1 MRKIFIT
8 LALLTVVSGAQAQ
21 KQKETFEAFRKDIL
35 NRYDNFRNEMLNRY
49 ADFLDVVWKDFE
61 QKRPIQR
68 FQRPK
73 PKDTPVAK
81 SPNPVKPTPM
91 PKPVVEPKP
100 VVPQPTPPKPTPTPA
115 PKPKPAT
122 PKPAT
127 PTKPSTPQVPV
138 PTVPTRP
145 ALPTKPVTPTKPA
158 TPTKPTEPTK
168 PAAPTKPTD
177 PIKPMVPTKPTAP
190 EKPAVPKTP
199 TVPVPAVPV
208 PVTPTVPVPTP
219 APDRTPKVQFDFYG
233 LNIKLPKVDIPV
245 NKLDEMGNGNA
256 IKALNKSTFED
267 KALPSLKKQINEMQL
282 PDYFVMELVRDYAK
296 ALVPEASLTVR
307 ANLMHY
313 ILLLCGYDIRPA
325 FETTSGTPILLI
337 PFDQM
342 VYARAYLEMNGQ
354 RFYIFTPDLGKLQ
367 GDEARF
373 RTPQFSAPMS
383 ELHNVD
389 LVIRKPLNVKG
400 DKHNYTLTQGGI
412 TVKGTVNERLMK
424 MVYKYPQMPVPCY
437 AQSVLDNDT
446 RREVE
451 EQIKTQIG
459 TQASLSS
466 VNRLLHFVQ
475 SAFAYATD
483 DEQFGFEKPYF
494 FEELLYYPKCDC
506 EDRSVFYA
514 TLLRRIMGVNNHL
527 INFPG
532 HECVSIAIPGESI
545 SGSYYEQDGLQY
557 YISDPTYIGANT
569 GLCMPQYRSTAPRVE
584 PW

>member
-1 MRKIFIT
+1 
-8 LALLTVVSGAQAQ
+8 
-21 KQKETFEAFRKDIL
+21 
-35 NRYDNFRNEMLNRY
+35 
-49 ADFLDVVWKDFE
+49 
-61 QKRPIQR
+61 
-68 FQRPK
+68 
-73 PKDTPVAK
+73 
-81 SPNPVKPTPM
+81 
-91 PKPVVEPKP
+91 
-100 VVPQPTPPKPTPTPA
+100 
-115 PKPKPAT
+115 
-122 PKPAT
+122 
-127 PTKPSTPQVPV
+127 
-138 PTVPTRP
+138 
-145 ALPTKPVTPTKPA
+145 
-158 TPTKPTEPTK
+158 
-168 PAAPTKPTD
+168 
-177 PIKPMVPTKPTAP
+177 
-190 EKPAVPKTP
+190 
-199 TVPVPAVPV
+199 
-208 PVTPTVPVPTP
+208 
-219 APDRTPKVQFDFYG
+219 
-233 LNIKLPKVDIPV
+233 
-245 NKLDEMGNGNA
+245 
-256 IKALNKSTFED
+256 
-267 KALPSLKKQINEMQL
+267 
-282 PDYFVMELVRDYAK
+282 
-296 ALVPEASLTVR
+296 
-307 ANLMHY
+307 
-313 ILLLCGYDIRPA
+313 
-325 FETTSGTPILLI
+325 
-337 PFDQM
+337 
-342 VYARAYLEMNGQ
+342 MNGQ

-532 HECVSIAIPGESI
+532 HECVSIALPGESI

>member
-1 MRKIFIT
+1 MPLKHSTNPLSKTRLCPHSKT
-8 LALLTVVSGAQAQ
+8 NQRDATARL
-21 KQKETFEAFRKDIL
+21 
-35 NRYDNFRNEMLNRY
+35 FRNGIGARLC
-49 ADFLDVVWKDFE
+49 
-61 QKRPIQR
+61 
-68 FQRPK
+68 
-73 PKDTPVAK
+73 
-81 SPNPVKPTPM
+81 
-91 PKPVVEPKP
+91 
-100 VVPQPTPPKPTPTPA
+100 
-115 PKPKPAT
+115 
-122 PKPAT
+122 
-127 PTKPSTPQVPV
+127 
-138 PTVPTRP
+138 
-145 ALPTKPVTPTKPA
+145 
-158 TPTKPTEPTK
+158 
-168 PAAPTKPTD
+168 
-177 PIKPMVPTKPTAP
+177 
-190 EKPAVPKTP
+190 
-199 TVPVPAVPV
+199 
-208 PVTPTVPVPTP
+208 
-219 APDRTPKVQFDFYG
+219 
-233 LNIKLPKVDIPV
+233 
-245 NKLDEMGNGNA
+245 
-256 IKALNKSTFED
+256 
-267 KALPSLKKQINEMQL
+267 
-282 PDYFVMELVRDYAK
+282 K

-483 DEQFGFEKPYF
+483 DEQFGFENLTSSKN
-494 FEELLYYPKCDC
+494 C
-506 EDRSVFYA
+506 SIIQSA
-514 TLLRRIMGVNNHL
+514 TAKIVR
-527 INFPG
+527 
-532 HECVSIAIPGESI
+532 C
-545 SGSYYEQDGLQY
+545 
-557 YISDPTYIGANT
+557 
-569 GLCMPQYRSTAPRVE
+569 STPHCYVA
-584 PW
+584 